1 MSNSNYKTYFCKDA
15 FAKHVV
21 KIVGRNPFTEGKG
34 AHVRRCPRSDCY
46 GAHYEEE
53 MRIRPHIR
61 KFESLDFSKLDLQKY
76 NQAIFTVLNEAVGK
90 VQDAELARKLMKFK
104 SMNFVERL
112 QLWVELYFWSA
123 EQKKAGKKNYPR
135 FSIENASRGI
145 VEDYMWAL
153 ERLTH
158 MCPQHMEVKRKISTK
173 DRLTIHDT
181 CLGGY
186 NCKFGAHYPEQL
198 VNTSDLLT
206 GVSDDPI
213 TLEKYQQSVD
223 EFDKVISDLTSRIE
237 DMKKTIENRNADGF
251 KTTKSRKQKNLEEKI
266 SKFKKL
272 VHFKTR
278 EKKHIPRSIH
288 LTEKGLIPCCVY
300 EEKERIAKEAM
311 EKKLEEKQDVSKKT
325 RRKVVKKPK
334 M

>member
-1 MSNSNYKTYFCKDA
+1 MSNSNYKTYFCRDA

-21 KIVGRNPFTEGKG
+21 KMVGRNPFTEGKG
-34 AHVRRCPRSDCY
+34 MHVRRCPHSDCF

-53 MRIRPHIR
+53 LRVRPHIR
-61 KFESLDFSKLDLQKY
+61 KFESLDFSKIDLQKY

-90 VQDAELARKLMKFK
+90 VPDAELSRKLIKFK
-104 SMNFVERL
+104 NMNFVERL
-112 QLWVELYFWSA
+112 QLWVELYFWSS
-123 EQKKAGKKNYPR
+123 EQKKAGRKNYPR
-135 FSIENASRGI
+135 FSIENSSRGI

-158 MCPQHMEVKRKISTK
+158 MCPQHMEVKRKINSK
-173 DRLTIHDT
+173 ERLTIRDT

-198 VNTSDLLT
+198 VNISDLLT
-206 GVSDDPI
+206 GVSDDSI
-213 TLEKYQQSVD
+213 TLEKYQHAINEYD
-223 EFDKVISDLTSRIE
+223 RVINDLSSRIE
-237 DMKKTIENRNADGF
+237 DMKKTIEKRNSNG
-251 KTTKSRKQKNLEEKI
+251 KYRKQKNLEEKI

-272 VHFKTR
+272 VHFKIR
-278 EKKHIPRSIH
+278 EKKHIPRSVH
-288 LTEKGLIPCCVY
+288 LTEKGLIPCCVW
-300 EEKERIAKEAM
+300 EEQEKIAKKVI

-325 RRKVVKKPK
+325 RRKVIKKPK